1 LRNELTTDLTAA
13 AQLDPN
19 NESIQDE
26 LARLEFAEKKVL
38 VCTQG

>member
-1 LRNELTTDLTAA
+1 MRDEITADLTAA

-19 NESIQDE
+19 NESIEDE

-38 VCTQG
+38 VHTQR